1 MQNIKLP
8 LVAASIVIISASAG
22 AYYYFSSGR
31 PPEIQAANIQASGD
45 TENAAIEEAKRS
57 AIAKI
62 CGETILGSS
71 RSQTESQKTTKLST
85 SGENSKSFNSD
96 SKNADEN
103 LSLVGGSIK
112 SYTVKNQRQEG
123 GRYYVE
129 IEANV
134 TDCKKSDAV
143 TDALTGGDKNG
154 LISNPKNLAEKY
166 SNARSLAQRGESDR
180 ALKIYEQLLDEKI
193 IYADPIVD
201 MVLLAKKVY
210 GSSGA
215 KDYIQKAFSRI
226 KNRPQYT
233 FALELVS
240 NKPVDGAWDVVL
252 QNTDTFPP
260 LFDAYLN
267 NHEQYCIETYPPQND
282 SFKFGSCREEIAKLD
297 KIDSVVTKMD
307 AKKKSGEY
315 DNFFLDPYKAKDYSG
330 NMWNAMYLQIL
341 QRSVAKG
348 GSAAVGKDIQ
358 EKMKSVDSALAKAND
373 AMKKQQ
379 DAQDAQQ
386 SDLKKKYPNLF
397 KN

>member
-1 MQNIKLP
+1 MRNIKLP
-8 LVAASIVIISASAG
+8 FIAASIVIISASAG

-31 PPEIQAANIQASGD
+31 QPEIQAANIQASGD

-143 TDALTGGDKNG
+143 TEALTGGDKNG

-215 KDYIQKAFSRI
+215 KGYIEKSFSRI
-226 KNRPQYT
+226 KNRPQYF

-240 NKPVDGAWDVVL
+240 DKPVDGAWNIVL

-267 NHEQYCIETYPPQND
+267 NHEQYCMDTYPPMSD
-282 SFKFGSCREEIAKLD
+282 AFRFGSCREEIAKLD

-330 NMWNAMYLQIL
+330 NMWNAEYLQTL
-341 QRSVAKG
+341 QRSVAMG
-348 GSAAVGKDIQ
+348 GSAANAKKIQ
-358 EKMKSVDSALAKAND
+358 DAMQNADAMLSKAN
-373 AMKKQQ
+373 ALQKQQ
-379 DAQDAQQ
+379 DDQQ

>member
-143 TDALTGGDKNG
+143 TDALTGGDKGG

-193 IYADPIVD
+193 IYADPISD

-215 KDYIQKAFSRI
+215 KDYIQKSFSRI
-226 KNRPQYT
+226 KNRPEYY
-233 FALELVS
+233 FALEQVS
-240 NKPVDGAWDVVL
+240 NQPVDGAWNIIL
-252 QNTDTFPP
+252 QNTDSFPP
-260 LFDAYLN
+260 LIDAYLN
-267 NHEQYCIETYPPQND
+267 NHEKYCVEKYPPQND
-282 SFKFGSCREEIAKLD
+282 RENNFGKCREEILKLE
-297 KIDSVVTKMD
+297 KIDSVISSLD

-315 DNFFLDPYKAKDYSG
+315 NNFFLDPYKAKDYSE
-330 NMWNAMYLQIL
+330 NMWSTMYLQSMRNM
-341 QRSVAKG
+341 QANQVNVA
-348 GSAAVGKDIQ
+348 A
-358 EKMKSVDSALAKAND
+358 KMKEIEPALKRANEI
-373 AMKKQQ
+373 KKQQ
-379 DAQDAQQ
+379 DEQQ
-386 SDLKKKYPNLF
+386 ADMKKKYPNLY

>member
-129 IEANV
+129 IEVNV

-193 IYADPIVD
+193 IYADPISD

-282 SFKFGSCREEIAKLD
+282 YSFKFGSCREEIAKLEKINSVVS
-297 KIDSVVTKMD
+297 KIDAM
-307 AKKKSGEY
+307 KKSGEY
-315 DNFFLDPYKAKDYSG
+315 DNFFLDPYKAKEYSG
-330 NMWNAMYLQIL
+330 TMWNAAYIQTL

-348 GSAAVGKDIQ
+348 GSAGVAKEIQTSLKGLDAAMGKVN
-358 EKMKSVDSALAKAND
+358 E
-373 AMKKQQ
+373 MKKEQE
-379 DAQDAQQ
+379 DKE
-386 SDLKKKYPNLF
+386 SDMKKKYPNLF